1 MFAFIISATV
11 VSVILLTGIL
21 AYELGFSDGEQ
32 VRDYKRTATERAI
45 DAALGE
51 GEVVGLSIEAHS
63 GHYPF
68 RLQVRSRVYG
78 FASFDDFT
86 SWYYFATDDDTAHPT
101 TEDALRL
108 HGAEVVSHPSL
119 G

>member
-21 AYELGFSDGEQ
+21 AYELGFSDGES
-32 VRDYKRTATERAI
+32 VREYKRTATERAI

-51 GEVVGLSIEAHS
+51 GEVVGLAIEAHP
-63 GHYPF
+63 GRYPF
-68 RLQVRSRVYG
+68 RVQVRSRVYG
-78 FASFDDFT
+78 FSSLNELTA
-86 SWYYFATDDDTAHPT
+86 WYDFATDEDTAHPT

-108 HGAEVVSHPSL
+108 YGAEVVSHPSL